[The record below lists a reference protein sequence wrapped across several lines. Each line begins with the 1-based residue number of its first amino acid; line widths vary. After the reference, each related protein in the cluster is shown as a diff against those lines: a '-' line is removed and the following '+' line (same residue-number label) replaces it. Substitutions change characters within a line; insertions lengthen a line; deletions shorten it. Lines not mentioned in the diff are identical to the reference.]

1 MKTKTIKDV
10 INDFLWHCQYE
21 RRLDMKTLSAYRIDL
36 NQFLQSLTRENKII
50 NSLSKDDVKKYLLSL
65 SNYKQ
70 KTISRKL
77 ASLKAMLY
85 YYECEEDSF
94 INPIRK
100 MQIKVKNPIRLPIVM
115 TLDEIKKIFEVLY
128 KKRIE
133 SNSMN
138 LLRDIAIVELLFA
151 SGMRVSELCSL
162 RNRDVDINNGII
174 RIIGKGNKERIVQI
188 CHKET
193 LASLISW
200 YNTKSN
206 LNSDTP
212 FFTNRLK
219 SGLSTQSVRRIIHN
233 VVNESGISKHIT
245 PHTFRHTFATLL
257 LEEDVDIKYIQH
269 LLGHS
274 SIVTTQIYTH
284 VNLFKQKQ
292 ILLNKHPRRL
302 I

>member
-1 MKTKTIKDV
+1 
-10 INDFLWHCQYE
+10 
-21 RRLDMKTLSAYRIDL
+21 
-36 NQFLQSLTRENKII
+36 
-50 NSLSKDDVKKYLLSL
+50 
-65 SNYKQ
+65 
-70 KTISRKL
+70 
-77 ASLKAMLY
+77 MLY

-212 FFTNRLK
+212 FFTNRIK

>member
-70 KTISRKL
+70 KTINRKL

-212 FFTNRLK
+212 FFTNRIK

-292 ILLNKHPRRL
+292 ILLNKHPRKL

>member
-200 YNTKSN
+200 NNTKSN

-233 VVNESGISKHIT
+233 IVNESGISKHIT